1 MLPSLY
7 NFSILSPKDLST
19 RDIISVKTLID
30 AIEPPLASAPVY
42 FMNIVCRELN
52 NYFTSSSKNKK
63 EDILRAIFSYISS
76 KTPLSGK
83 FVIAK

>member
-30 AIEPPLASAPVY
+30 AIVTE
-42 FMNIVCRELN
+42 REEIGNNLEKKLN
-52 NYFTSSSKNKK
+52 NLIWLNERLIQFEK
-63 EDILRAIFSYISS
+63 EPQTS
-76 KTPLSGK
+76 KTQALKLLRTISLPIVNSD
-83 FVIAK
+83 